1 MNSIKL
7 RDLRRAL
14 IPAIFI
20 AAACGISTVAYSQT
34 GDSVQHIGNRGV
46 IDWTAGELKANG
58 IGAIPRDVGNDAV
71 AYLKARDYASLDAMR
86 NLLMVIKGVHI
97 DATTTGANYMATSS
111 VIRAHVQGLLRG
123 ARIIS
128 TRTIHIGRDAAVEVT
143 VTVPMYGSNSVA
155 SAILPARPGFG
166 PSVSQSAV
174 PAIPAPPLPAVQNQ
188 NTPVVSN
195 NISSD
200 NPDQTPY
207 TSVIIDARGTG
218 AERSMCP
225 KIVREDGSEVWG
237 TVNVAPRYVIDHGIA
252 IYANSIAAARRL
264 ARAGTRPLILR
275 ARDGGRTASQSDVV
289 LSYGDANRLLL
300 LNNRYGFLNN
310 FHVIIVLNPGE

>member
-1 MNSIKL
+1 MNSSRTSL
-7 RDLRRAL
+7 TRRAFIL
-14 IPAIFI
+14 VIAI
-20 AAACGISTVAYSQT
+20 AAAALTPLNAIAQS
-34 GDSVQHIGNRGV
+34 GDSVQRIGTKGV

-128 TRTIHIGRDAAVEVT
+128 TRTIHIGRDSAVEVT
-143 VTVPMYGSNSVA
+143 VTVPMYGTNSVA

-166 PSVSQSAV
+166 PSVTQDAPTV
-174 PAIPAPPLPAVQNQ
+174 PQETTVPAVQNA

-195 NISSD
+195 NVSSD
-200 NPDQTPY
+200 NPDRTPY
-207 TSVIIDARGTG
+207 TSVIIDARGTR

-225 KIVREDGSEVWG
+225 KIVREDGTEVWG
-237 TVNVAPRYVIDHGIA
+237 TVNVDPRYVIDHGIA
-252 IYANSIAAARRL
+252 VYANSIAAARRL
-264 ARAGTRPLILR
+264 ARAGSRPLILR

-300 LNNRYGFLNN
+300 LNNRYGFLNSYR
-310 FHVIIVLNPGE
+310 VIIVLNPGE

>member
-1 MNSIKL
+1 MKSFIML
-7 RDLRRAL
+7 TVRRAVISAVL
-14 IPAIFI
+14 MSTTCIVPV
-20 AAACGISTVAYSQT
+20 AAVAQSS
-34 GDSVQHIGNRGV
+34 DSVQRFGNKGV

-58 IGAIPRDVGNDAV
+58 IGAIPRNVGNDAV

-97 DATTTGANYMATSS
+97 DATTTGANYIATSS

-128 TRTIHIGRDAAVEVT
+128 TRTIHIGRDEAVEVT
-143 VTVPMYGSNSVA
+143 VTVPMYGENSVA

-166 PSVSQSAV
+166 PSVSQNSTSSQT
-174 PAIPAPPLPAVQNQ
+174 APSLPAVQNQ

-195 NISSD
+195 NIASD
-200 NPDQTPY
+200 NPDRTPY

-225 KIVREDGSEVWG
+225 KIVREDGTEVWG
-237 TVNVAPRYVIDHGIA
+237 TVNVDPRYVIDHGIA
-252 IYANSIAAARRL
+252 VYANSISAARQL
-264 ARAGTRPLILR
+264 ARAGSRPLILR

-310 FHVIIVLNPGE
+310 YHVIIVLNPGE